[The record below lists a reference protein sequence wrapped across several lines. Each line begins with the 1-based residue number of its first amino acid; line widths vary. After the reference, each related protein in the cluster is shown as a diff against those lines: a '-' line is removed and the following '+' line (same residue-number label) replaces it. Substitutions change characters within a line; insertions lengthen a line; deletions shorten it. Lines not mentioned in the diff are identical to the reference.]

1 MVAKRYLYTMALNI
15 KNIEVE
21 RLAGE
26 VARLAHETK
35 TEAIRRALVERRAR
49 LQARAGKAGGRKSLR
64 EYLEQNVWPM
74 MPKAELGRVMSREE
88 EDRILGYG
96 PDGF

>member
-1 MVAKRYLYTMALNI
+1 MALNI
-15 KNIEVE
+15 KNVEVE

-26 VARLAHETK
+26 VADLAHETK
-35 TEAIRRALVERRAR
+35 TQAIRRALVERRAR
-49 LQARAGKAGGRKSLR
+49 LQARAGKPGGRRSLR

-74 MPKAELGRVMSREE
+74 MPASELGRVMSREE

-96 PDGF
+96 PEGY